1 MGIASISRFVLR
13 HKLLVAVF
21 WVVVAVVGAA
31 SASSATGALSQRFD
45 LPGSESTDANLAI
58 ARTYGTGGLQWP
70 LAAVVTLPPGTTVDS
85 PGVGEE
91 CRSAAQQ
98 RSQTA
103 GRALAIR

>member
-1 MGIASISRFVLR
+1 MEAGRAIRPLAPDDRGSIGTANACDVGASSAAANPGKGFLLMGIASISRFVLR

-58 ARTYGTGGLQWP
+58 TRTYGTGGLQ
-70 LAAVVTLPPGTTVDS
+70 
-85 PGVGEE
+85 
-91 CRSAAQQ
+91 
-98 RSQTA
+98 
-103 GRALAIR
+103 